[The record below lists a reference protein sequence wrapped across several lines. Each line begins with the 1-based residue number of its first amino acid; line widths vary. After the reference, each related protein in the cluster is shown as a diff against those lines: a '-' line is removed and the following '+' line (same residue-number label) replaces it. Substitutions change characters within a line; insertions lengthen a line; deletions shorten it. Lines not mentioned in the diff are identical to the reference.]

1 MKILHIIPQL
11 GLGGAERIVVNLCN
25 IFARQG
31 HEVAIGIFFDSD
43 VTANTFAD
51 ELHPEVNV
59 ISFKKKTGLDL
70 RLNAKIER
78 YLDNFHPDVV
88 HCHLRTLPYMFK
100 SIIKHNDTRFI
111 YTFHNAAD
119 FNKYGGLTNLY
130 HLYERYLFKRKK
142 VIPVTIS
149 GESDRSFALLHGEG
163 INRRLIPNG
172 SPPYICADSG
182 IPDIIGTLRN
192 AGNKVLVNVARIT
205 PQKNQLALIDAVRRL
220 KNVTVLLIGA
230 SNNEYAKGL
239 LANLPPNVLYL
250 GEKRNPMDY
259 VAAADAFILSSVVE
273 GMPVALIESFATG
286 TIPLVTPAGGM
297 VDMVKDGVNGLV
309 SRDCSAEAIREM
321 ITRFLS
327 LSPPELDR
335 IKAEAR
341 RSFEEYSIE
350 TCAGRYLDLYKNGL

>member
-43 VTANTFAD
+43 VTANTLAD

-100 SIIKHNDTRFI
+100 SIIKHKDTRFI

-149 GESDRSFALLHGEG
+149 GESDRSFALLHG
-163 INRRLIPNG
+163 
-172 SPPYICADSG
+172 
-182 IPDIIGTLRN
+182 
-192 AGNKVLVNVARIT
+192 
-205 PQKNQLALIDAVRRL
+205 
-220 KNVTVLLIGA
+220 
-230 SNNEYAKGL
+230 
-239 LANLPPNVLYL
+239 
-250 GEKRNPMDY
+250 
-259 VAAADAFILSSVVE
+259 
-273 GMPVALIESFATG
+273 
-286 TIPLVTPAGGM
+286 
-297 VDMVKDGVNGLV
+297 
-309 SRDCSAEAIREM
+309 
-321 ITRFLS
+321 
-327 LSPPELDR
+327 
-335 IKAEAR
+335 
-341 RSFEEYSIE
+341 
-350 TCAGRYLDLYKNGL
+350 